1 MPKVRTLQDETL
13 DGLCYRI
20 LGRTGSVTE
29 QTLELNQGLAELG
42 PLLPQGLLITLP
54 NERQAAPLRADTL
67 QLWR

>member
-13 DGLCYRI
+13 DGLCYRV